1 MKSIFQAS
9 PRPVT
14 SGRQSGNQGAPCSQ
28 RITLEMKRREQ
39 RVNELLAFIKK
50 KARRV
55 PLPKHPLE

>member
-1 MKSIFQAS
+1 M
-9 PRPVT
+9 
-14 SGRQSGNQGAPCSQ
+14 
-28 RITLEMKRREQ
+28 EMKRREQ